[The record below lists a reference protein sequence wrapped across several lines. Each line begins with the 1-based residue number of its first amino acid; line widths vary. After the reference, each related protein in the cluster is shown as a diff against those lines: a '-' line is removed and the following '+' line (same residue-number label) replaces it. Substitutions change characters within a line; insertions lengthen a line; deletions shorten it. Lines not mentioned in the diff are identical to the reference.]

1 MTPRTKAGADLQADI
16 RELAEAFHQVGSLR
30 DHADPNDK
38 TGWNLHGIETC
49 ADPYCLDALAAGVV
63 IRAIEDEMLDKVAA
77 AVEGLQHAERQMWG
91 PDERPTIVVADVLA
105 AIEDIRKEASDG
117 R

>member
-1 MTPRTKAGADLQADI
+1 MDAERLRTKAGASLIAAYPSVVSEAASPAFIRHQA
-16 RELAEAFHQVGSLR
+16 RA
-30 DHADPNDK
+30 
-38 TGWNLHGIETC
+38 
-49 ADPYCLDALAAGVV
+49 

-77 AVEGLQHAERQMWG
+77 AVGRLYVSRHVLGRKEGVRWARYTDL
-91 PDERPTIVVADVLA
+91 LA